1 MNIEDIRAELESDFR
16 WRQGELLF
24 LQNQGAS
31 LAEAEQETFRRA
43 VVVLLYAHF
52 EGFCKFA
59 LLVYVNEVNKA
70 QVKCHE
76 ASYALA
82 AASLADLFEAL
93 RNPMK
98 KCEIFHNT
106 LPDETKL
113 HRFARDREFVER
125 SNEFLGRTVAV
136 PEKVVDT
143 ESNLKPIV
151 LQKNLFRL
159 GLPHDLFSLY
169 EGTIHRLL
177 ETRNKIAHGISKE
190 GLKRENYEELRNAVF
205 IVMEQ
210 IVAEITT
217 ALREKKYLRAVTL
230 PEIVSAN

>member
-1 MNIEDIRAELESDFR
+1 
-16 WRQGELLF
+16 
-24 LQNQGAS
+24 
-31 LAEAEQETFRRA
+31 

>member
-82 AASLADLFEAL
+82 AASLADLFEGYSRIL
-93 RNPMK
+93 VGKGVR
-98 KCEIFHNT
+98 
-106 LPDETKL
+106 
-113 HRFARDREFVER
+113 
-125 SNEFLGRTVAV
+125 
-136 PEKVVDT
+136 
-143 ESNLKPIV
+143 
-151 LQKNLFRL
+151 
-159 GLPHDLFSLY
+159 
-169 EGTIHRLL
+169 
-177 ETRNKIAHGISKE
+177 
-190 GLKRENYEELRNAVF
+190 
-205 IVMEQ
+205 
-210 IVAEITT
+210 
-217 ALREKKYLRAVTL
+217 
-230 PEIVSAN
+230 